1 MRGPLSGEMIEDA
14 NIVNYELP
22 LFGYHAGLNLPSVA
36 TVKGSRSMSE
46 VDEGI
51 YRLQVHVNQ
60 I

>member
-1 MRGPLSGEMIEDA
+1 MIEDA